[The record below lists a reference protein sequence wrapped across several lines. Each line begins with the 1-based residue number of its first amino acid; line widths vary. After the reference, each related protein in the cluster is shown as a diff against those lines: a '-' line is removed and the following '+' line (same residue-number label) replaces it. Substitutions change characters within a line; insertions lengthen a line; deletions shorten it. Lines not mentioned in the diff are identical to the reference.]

1 MPVGFLNV
9 GNTCYINAA
18 LQCLLSLDVLHRLLD
33 GKDLAV
39 GTPEQVFLK
48 EFDDLRRMTD
58 RDCIISPNRFIHSV
72 KILARA
78 KHNSLFDGRSQN
90 DVLEFL
96 AFAMDCF
103 HTALA
108 RKVGN
113 ISFEE
118 NTALGKSCTEMLNAH
133 FKDSYSEIIYYFYGI
148 QLTNIQGSTTT
159 VKPEPFFVVDLPVCG
174 GTLQECIA
182 GYLAAETIDWFN
194 EAANKRESAQKFTT
208 FWRLPEILIFSLKRF
223 QGGRKEAKF
232 VAIPE
237 ILTLPCGTGEKKY
250 ALKAVANHSGGVHS
264 GHCTAHVKLNQW
276 FLFDDEVVVANAE
289 FQKNAYGLVY
299 VVS

>member
-1 MPVGFLNV
+1 MNV

-33 GKDLAV
+33 GKELAT

-48 EFDDLRRMTD
+48 EYDDLRRMTTQN
-58 RDCIISPNRFIHSV
+58 CIISPNRFIQSV
-72 KILARA
+72 QTLARA
-78 KHNSLFDGRSQN
+78 KHNNLFDGRSQN

-96 AFAMDCF
+96 VFAMECF
-103 HTALA
+103 HTALE

-118 NTALGKSCTEMLNAH
+118 GTALGKACTQMLNDH
-133 FKDSYSEIIYYFYGI
+133 FKNSYSEIIYYFYGI
-148 QLTNIQGSTTT
+148 QITNIQGSTTT
-159 VKPEPFFVVDLPVCG
+159 MKPEPFFVVDLPICG
-174 GTLQECIA
+174 NTLEQCIV

-194 EAANKRESAQKFTT
+194 EATNAREPAQKFTT

-223 QGGRKEAKF
+223 QGARKDTQF
-232 VAIPE
+232 VAIPDT
-237 ILTLPCGTGEKKY
+237 LTLKCGESHKKY
-250 ALKAVANHSGGVHS
+250 TLKAVANHSGS
-264 GHCTAHVKLNQW
+264 TNMGHCTAHVKLDQW
-276 FLFDDEVVVANAE
+276 FLFDDDHVLPNADY
-289 FQKNAYGLVY
+289 QKNAYGLIY